1 MPLWFTLLC
10 AASVIAYAVAGGVLL
25 AFSDFLMRSFDRIS
39 DRGGIEAMQIINVEI
54 LRSVF
59 MLLSGG
65 VAIVSTV
72 IVIAAALIADGA
84 PRLLLI
90 LAGCL
95 YLLGAVGLTVI
106 GNVPLN
112 NRLAALDP
120 KSADARGF
128 WKQTYMTRWVNL
140 NSLRT
145 AACMIASGSTLGAL
159 LMD

>member
-1 MPLWFTLLC
+1 MSLWFTLLC
-10 AASVIAYAVAGGVLL
+10 AASVIAYAVVGGVLL

-39 DRGGIEAMQIINVEI
+39 DRGGIEAMQVINAEI

-59 MLLSGG
+59 IAL
-65 VAIVSTV
+65 AIGLALVSA
-72 IVIAAALIADGA
+72 VIAIGAPLHADGA

-95 YLLGAVGLTVI
+95 YLLGAIGLTVI

-112 NRLAALDP
+112 IQLDALPAA
-120 KSADARGF
+120 AAQGF
-128 WKQTYMTRWVNL
+128 WNETYMARWVTL

-145 AACMIASGSTLGAL
+145 VACMLSSGLTLAAL
-159 LMD
+159 IVR